1 MIAVLVVGGLFLSC
15 SCVLLSLLYWRGK
28 KIQKKR
34 AMRRYL
40 ERGEVSGGVR
50 WAGGAHLH
58 PSPPAPVCVRCPIR
72 PHPRLLPPRFSPSF
86 FSLSPSLSPLPL
98 QSLEP
103 LDPSEKANKVL
114 ARIFKE
120 TELKR
125 LKVLG
130 SGVFGTVH
138 KVRGAGWWWGG
149 TVGPDTALTSHPHL
163 IPHPIGH
170 LDPGW

>member
-1 MIAVLVVGGLFLSC
+1 M
-15 SCVLLSLLYWRGK
+15 
-28 KIQKKR
+28 Q
-34 AMRRYL
+34 
-40 ERGEVSGGVR
+40 
-50 WAGGAHLH
+50 
-58 PSPPAPVCVRCPIR
+58 PP
-72 PHPRLLPPRFSPSF
+72 HT
-86 FSLSPSLSPLPL
+86 

-138 KVRGAGWWWGG
+138 KVRGQGPWQGR
-149 TVGPDTALTSHPHL
+149 GPDQPQLRAHPCPPPPQGIW
-163 IPHPIGH
+163 IPEGDSIKIPVSIKVIQDRSGQQTFHAVT
-170 LDPGW
+170 DVSDS